1 MLTTS
6 SLLVARLCMR
16 WKSWSHTVYHKS
28 VCMSS
33 SSPPSCHGSCMHL
46 KRGTDL
52 RVRKM
57 LGDWTRSYESPSSR
71 HLHRRIYRH
80 SDSNVKREMTFC
92 SNQFVQTE
100 TMFLRVSFLQSRKQ
114 ATISGAE
121 LMTLSCPVLRQT
133 NWLTKISS
141 IESFSKTCIKNNH
154 KF

>member
-1 MLTTS
+1 
-6 SLLVARLCMR
+6 
-16 WKSWSHTVYHKS
+16 
-28 VCMSS
+28 MSS

-46 KRGTDL
+46 KLGTDL
-52 RVRKM
+52 RVRRM

-71 HLHRRIYRH
+71 HSHRRIYRH

-92 SNQFVQTE
+92 SNQFVQTA
-100 TMFLRVSFLQSRKQ
+100 TMFLRVSFLQSRTQ
-114 ATISGAE
+114 ATISGPE

-154 KF
+154 KFQFIILV